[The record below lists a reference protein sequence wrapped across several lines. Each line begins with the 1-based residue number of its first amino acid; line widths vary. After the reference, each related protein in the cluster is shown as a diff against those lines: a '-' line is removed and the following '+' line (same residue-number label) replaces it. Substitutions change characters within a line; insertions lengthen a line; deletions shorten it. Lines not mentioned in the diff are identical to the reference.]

1 MTSFYTSVER
11 YGNNILWRGYEDGKR
26 FSYRVPFEPTLYIH
40 TPKAG
45 GEGYT
50 SLTEGGLPV
59 SPTKFG
65 DMKEAKT
72 FIEEYKGVHGMKI
85 FGSTNYVT
93 QFIQQEYPNKITYD
107 VSQVNIVSFDIEVDI
122 RDGYPNMDTADKEIT
137 SIAYHSSRNDIYY
150 VLGRKDYDKT
160 KTITGI
166 PQDKIQF
173 VKFDGVN
180 GETALLQYFMKLW
193 TTDYPDVVTGWNV
206 EYFDIQYIV
215 TRIIRLLGEE
225 TAKRLSP
232 NKSMR
237 QTSREIFGKMA
248 YTYYISG
255 VAIIDYMDCFK
266 KFGYKYGPQE
276 SYKLDH
282 IAYVV
287 LGETKIDYSEY
298 GSLTALY
305 DENPQLYL
313 DYNLKDTQLIAR
325 LEEETG
331 LLALVMTVAYDGG
344 VNYNDAFGTVGIWE
358 ATIYRKLLL
367 DKVVPPLK
375 GGPGMR
381 AGDLVGGYV
390 KDPKVGMH
398 PWVVSFDL
406 NSLYPHL
413 MLQYNM
419 SPETYMDGNRQYVT
433 QDMVL
438 QGEYKNNDKSFSVA
452 ANGVCFDNKK
462 VGVIPKIID
471 EYYNNRA
478 VIKKQMIVAEQQ
490 FEVETDP
497 AERKRIKREINQ
509 LHNSQMS
516 IKISMNSL
524 YGATANVYFLYYIN
538 EMAEAITTS
547 GQLSIRY
554 AEKSV
559 NDYLNRIL
567 GTTDHDYIIYID
579 TDSIYVDFGPMIK
592 EVFGTTDI
600 DKDKGEEFLDRI
612 CSTKIEQIIEDGYE
626 KLAADLGTYRNA
638 MVMKREKITN
648 RAIFVAKK
656 RYILNALN
664 SEGVHYDIPKVSV
677 TGLESVRSS
686 TPEVCRTKLKQ
697 CFEIIMNKNEEGVQQ
712 FIREFKEE
720 FKSLSPEAIGKT
732 SGCNDI
738 KKYQNKDTLYR
749 KGTPMHVRGAIL
761 YNDFLQKKGLDKSF
775 ETIKG
780 GDKVKLL
787 YLKVPNPLRENCIA
801 VPGLL
806 PKQLGLHQY
815 VDTETQFDKVFLNPI
830 QSILDAVGW
839 SAEKVST
846 LDDFFS

>member
-45 GEGYT
+45 AEGYK

-248 YTYYISG
+248 YTYAISG

-471 EYYNNRA
+471 EYYNNRS

-497 AERKRIKREINQ
+497 AERKRLKREINQ

-516 IKISMNSL
+516 IKIAMNSL

-648 RAIFVAKK
+648 RAIFIAKK

-732 SGCNDI
+732 SGCNDMI
-738 KKYQNKDTLYR
+738 KYQNKDTLYR

-775 ETIKG
+775 ETIKS

-815 VDTETQFDKVFLNPI
+815 VDTETQFDKVFLSPI

>member
-1 MTSFYTSVER
+1 MSSFYTSVER
-11 YGNNILWRGYEDGKR
+11 YGNNILWRGYENGKR

-45 GEGYT
+45 AEGYK

-137 SIAYHSSRNDIYY
+137 SIAYHSSREDIYY

-160 KTITGI
+160 KTVTDI
-166 PQDKIQF
+166 PLEKIQF
-173 VKFDGVN
+173 VKFES
-180 GETALLQYFMKLW
+180 ETALLQYFMKLW

-225 TAKRLSP
+225 TAKRMSP
-232 NKSMR
+232 NKSIR

-344 VNYNDAFGTVGIWE
+344 VNYGDAFGTVGIWE
-358 ATIYRKLLL
+358 STIYRKLMN
-367 DKVVPPLK
+367 DKIVPPLK
-375 GGPGMR
+375 GGPGMV

-419 SPETYMDGNRQYVT
+419 SPETYMDGEREYVT

-438 QGEYKNNDKSFSVA
+438 NGEYKSRFDDRSVA
-452 ANGVCFDNKK
+452 ANGVCFDNRK
-462 VGVIPKIID
+462 VGVIPTIID
-471 EYYNNRA
+471 EYYNNRS

-490 FEVETDP
+490 FEVEKDP
-497 AERKRIKREINQ
+497 VELKRLKREINQ

-516 IKISMNSL
+516 IKIAMNSL
-524 YGATANVYFLYYIN
+524 YGATANKYFLYYIN

-547 GQLSIRY
+547 GQLGIRY

-559 NDYLNRIL
+559 NDYLNKTL

-579 TDSIYVDFGPMIK
+579 TDSIYVDFGPLIK

-612 CSTKIEQIIEDGYE
+612 CTTKVEKVIEDGYE

-656 RYILNALN
+656 RYILNTLN
-664 SEGVHYDIPKVSV
+664 SEGVHYDTPKVSV

-686 TPEVCRTKLKQ
+686 TPEICRSKLKK
-697 CFEIIMNKNEEGVQQ
+697 CFEIIMNEDEEVTQG
-712 FIREFKEE
+712 FIRDFKEE
-720 FKSLSPEAIGKT
+720 FKSLTPEKIAKT

-738 KKYQNKDTLYR
+738 IKYQNKDTLYR

-761 YNDFLQKKGLDKSF
+761 YNSFLKEKGLDKKF

-787 YLKVPNPLRENCIA
+787 YLKVPNPLRENVIA

-815 VDTETQFDKVFLNPI
+815 VDTEVQFEKVFLSPI

-839 SAEKVST
+839 SAEKKDT
-846 LDDFFS
+846 LDAFFG

>member
-1 MTSFYTSVER
+1 MSSFYTSVER
-11 YGNNILWRGYEDGKR
+11 YGNNILWRGYENGKR

-45 GEGYT
+45 AEGYK

-137 SIAYHSSRNDIYY
+137 SIAYHSSREDIYY

-160 KTITGI
+160 KTVTDI
-166 PQDKIQF
+166 PLEKIQF
-173 VKFDGVN
+173 VKFES
-180 GETALLQYFMKLW
+180 ETALLQYFMKLW

-225 TAKRLSP
+225 TAKRMSP
-232 NKSMR
+232 NKSIR

-344 VNYNDAFGTVGIWE
+344 VNYGDAFGTVGIWE
-358 ATIYRKLLL
+358 STIYRKLMN
-367 DKVVPPLK
+367 DKIVPPLK
-375 GGPGMR
+375 GGPGMV

-419 SPETYMDGNRQYVT
+419 SPETYMDGEREYVT

-438 QGEYKNNDKSFSVA
+438 NGEYKSRFDDRSVA
-452 ANGVCFDNKK
+452 ANGVCFDNRK
-462 VGVIPKIID
+462 VGVIPTIID
-471 EYYNNRA
+471 EYYNNRS

-490 FEVETDP
+490 FEVEKDP
-497 AERKRIKREINQ
+497 VELKRLKREINQ

-516 IKISMNSL
+516 IKIAMNSL
-524 YGATANVYFLYYIN
+524 YGATANKYFLYYIN

-547 GQLSIRY
+547 GQLGIRY

-559 NDYLNRIL
+559 NDYLNKTL

-579 TDSIYVDFGPMIK
+579 TDSIYVDFGPLIK

-600 DKDKGEEFLDRI
+600 DKDKGEEFLDRV

-656 RYILNALN
+656 RYILNTLN
-664 SEGVHYDIPKVSV
+664 SEGVHYDTPKVSV

-686 TPEVCRTKLKQ
+686 TPEICRSKLKK
-697 CFEIIMNKNEEGVQQ
+697 CFEIIMNEDEEVTQG
-712 FIREFKEE
+712 FIRDFKEE
-720 FKSLSPEAIGKT
+720 FKSLTPEKIAKT

-738 KKYQNKDTLYR
+738 IKYQNKDTLYR

-761 YNDFLQKKGLDKSF
+761 YNSFLKEKGLDKKF

-787 YLKVPNPLRENCIA
+787 YLKVPNPLRENVIA

-815 VDTETQFDKVFLNPI
+815 VDTEVQFEKVFLSPI

-839 SAEKVST
+839 SAEKKDT
-846 LDDFFS
+846 LDAFFG

>member
-11 YGNNILWRGYEDGKR
+11 YGNNILWRGYENGKR

-45 GEGYT
+45 AEGYK

-59 SPTKFG
+59 SPHKFG
-65 DMKEAKT
+65 DMREAKT

-122 RDGYPNMDTADKEIT
+122 SDGYPNMETADKQIT
-137 SIAYHSSRNDIYY
+137 SIAYHSSRDDVYY

-160 KTITGI
+160 KTVTGI
-166 PQDKIQF
+166 PQDKIRF
-173 VKFDGVN
+173 VLFDGVD
-180 GETALLQYFMKLW
+180 GERALLQYFMKLW

-215 TRIIRLLGEE
+215 TRIIALLGED
-225 TAKRLSP
+225 TAKNLSP
-232 NKSMR
+232 HKSIR
-237 QTSREIFGKMA
+237 KTSREIFGKMA
-248 YTYYISG
+248 STYAVMG

-287 LGETKIDYSEY
+287 LGEKKIDYSEY
-298 GSLTALY
+298 GSLTGLWE
-305 DENPQLYL
+305 ENPQLYL

-344 VNYNDAFGTVGIWE
+344 VNYGDAFGTVGIWE
-358 ATIYRKLLL
+358 STIYRRLMN

-390 KDPKVGMH
+390 KEPKVGMH

-419 SPETYMDGNRQYVT
+419 SPETYMDGEREYVT

-438 QGEYKNNDKSFSVA
+438 QGEYQSRFKDRSVA
-452 ANGVCFDNKK
+452 ANGVCFSNKK
-462 VGVIPKIID
+462 LGVIPEIID
-471 EYYNNRA
+471 EYYNNRSI
-478 VIKKQMIVAEQQ
+478 IKKQMIATEQQ
-490 FEVETDP
+490 FEIEKDP
-497 AERKRIKREINQ
+497 IELKRLKKEINQ

-612 CSTKIEQIIEDGYE
+612 CSTKIEQVIEDGYD

-664 SEGVHYDIPKVSV
+664 SEGVHYDTPKVSV

-686 TPEVCRTKLKQ
+686 TPEICRSKLKK
-697 CFEIIMNKNEEGVQQ
+697 CFEIIMNEDEKATQG

-720 FKSLSPEAIGKT
+720 FKSLAPESIAKT
-732 SGCNDI
+732 SGCNDMI
-738 KKYQNKDTLYR
+738 KYQNKDTLYR

-761 YNDFLQKKGLDKSF
+761 YNDFLQKKGLDKKF

-815 VDTETQFDKVFLNPI
+815 VDTELQFEKVFLSPI